1 MASPSSGVPRGA
13 ITAFLSQIPPL
24 SVTYGAILIG
34 SMFGFILYG
43 LILHQSYRYFRIY
56 TTDPLYIR
64 LMVILVLLL
73 ETTHVAVTAH
83 ICFSH
88 LVSAYFNPLS
98 LLVGGWSLDI
108 LPFLSSITI
117 IVSQIFSIRRVSLIG
132 PMQSFL
138 AWVVSLLLLGELGFG
153 LAASIKAFIFV
164 DVRVLKTATYLSA
177 AGLGMVC
184 VADTVLT
191 VALVLAIRKSRVG
204 YDRRKTGDSESIFDL
219 VQLYLINTG
228 ALTDVIDWIA
238 FICAVARPTYLL
250 LAALTIVASRLYGT
264 TLLSVLNSRQLRG
277 MELFAGAS
285 MAISIARAKR
295 EASKDLW
302 NTPKLPDATPAKI
315 DIEVTTE
322 MEGEN

>member
-1 MASPSSGVPRGA
+1 MASPSSGVPGGA
-13 ITAFLSQIPPL
+13 IAAFLSQIPPL

-83 ICFSH
+83 ICCSH

-108 LPFLSSITI
+108 LPFLSGITI

-204 YDRRKTGDSESIFDL
+204 HDRRKTGEWIFDL

-277 MELFAGAS
+277 MELFAGSS

-302 NTPKLPDATPAKI
+302 NTPKLPDATPPKI

-322 MEGEN
+322 MEGKN

>member
-13 ITAFLSQIPPL
+13 IAAFFSQIPPL

-88 LVSAYFNPLS
+88 LVSAYFNPLI

-108 LPFLSSITI
+108 LPFLSGITI

-164 DVRVLKTATYLSA
+164 D
-177 AGLGMVC
+177 
-184 VADTVLT
+184 
-191 VALVLAIRKSRVG
+191 SRVG
-204 YDRRKTGDSESIFDL
+204 HDRRKTGEWIFDL

-277 MELFAGAS
+277 MELFAGSS

-302 NTPKLPDATPAKI
+302 NTPKLPDATPPKI

-322 MEGEN
+322 MEGEK

>member
-13 ITAFLSQIPPL
+13 IAAFFSQIPPL

-138 AWVVSLLLLGELGFG
+138 AWVVSLLLLGEL
-153 LAASIKAFIFV
+153 
-164 DVRVLKTATYLSA
+164 
-177 AGLGMVC
+177 
-184 VADTVLT
+184 VLT
-191 VALVLAIRKSRVG
+191 SVVS
-204 YDRRKTGDSESIFDL
+204 
-219 VQLYLINTG
+219 
-228 ALTDVIDWIA
+228 VIDWIA

-322 MEGEN
+322 MEGEK